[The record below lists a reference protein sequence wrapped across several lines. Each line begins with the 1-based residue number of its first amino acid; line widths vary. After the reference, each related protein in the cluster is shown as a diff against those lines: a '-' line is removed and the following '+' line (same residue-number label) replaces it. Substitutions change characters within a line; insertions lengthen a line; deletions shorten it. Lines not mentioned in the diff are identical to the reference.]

1 MLERLVCME
10 WSFQCCTTIQKRGT
24 QGKSW
29 WMIFFSVCIFGV
41 GCWSHWKKKSVA
53 PKGKKTLAKETVN
66 KKRSHNTWDCNFQ
79 CSTQMKMNMIILRAV
94 RKTNALLNKVRNSS
108 VSKANFSTCSKLF
121 PIFFVRFVVNCLLKI
136 AGAPNRFSFTHL

>member
-1 MLERLVCME
+1 MYGME
-10 WSFQCCTTIQKRGT
+10 
-24 QGKSW
+24 
-29 WMIFFSVCIFGV
+29 FSVLHDNTKTRYSGKKLVDDFFFCVYFR
-41 GCWSHWKKKSVA
+41 CWVLKPLEKKSVA